1 MRKIFWSSFNLLI
14 VHISVGE
21 IFAVEKIRVKES

>member
-1 MRKIFWSSFNLLI
+1 MRKIFWSFLSVLV